1 MLGRGFPCI
10 PIKDHFLLLM
20 TQRSK
25 LFPKSPSI
33 VRPSQFHF
41 QLLRSLDR
49 ISFFLRRFILLF
61 DSSEK
66 QWPRRPLPIVA
77 HLFLAPSHR
86 DEKSVH
92 KEYPSEQD
100 ERRRK
105 RKPSPSDVDIRL
117 CLPDFSQ
124 HRSSKCWVL
133 ACKGTLKHVA
143 RESEVHT
150 FEVGSNTVQSRGA
163 IVQHG
168 NELDGTDII
177 LVCSKTAVR
186 RCDLAR
192 KVSGA

>member
-66 QWPRRPLPIVA
+66 QWPRRPLPIVS

-92 KEYPSEQD
+92 KEYPASKTSVAESASHPH
-100 ERRRK
+100 RTWIYVCVCRT
-105 RKPSPSDVDIRL
+105 SPSI
-117 CLPDFSQ
+117 
-124 HRSSKCWVL
+124 
-133 ACKGTLKHVA
+133 GA
-143 RESEVHT
+143 RNAG
-150 FEVGSNTVQSRGA
+150 FWPA
-163 IVQHG
+163 K
-168 NELDGTDII
+168 EL
-177 LVCSKTAVR
+177 
-186 RCDLAR
+186 
-192 KVSGA
+192 